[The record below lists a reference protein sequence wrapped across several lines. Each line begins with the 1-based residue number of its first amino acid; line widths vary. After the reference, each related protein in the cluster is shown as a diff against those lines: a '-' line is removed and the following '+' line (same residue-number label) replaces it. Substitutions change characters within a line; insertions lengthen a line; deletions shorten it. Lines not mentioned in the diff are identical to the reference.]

1 MPSFLRKMNRH
12 IWQAIQ
18 KFSTVCMEGQQDE
31 STFQSPQQLYFQP
44 LPENALYS
52 TVATT
57 VHVPQ
62 NNTVKWTINTIQ
74 VRYHVR
80 ANHCSY
86 TKITI
91 SCKKNIYIYIY
102 IYIWFTTLISS
113 LWSVVH
119 QSTVTWRASHFHE
132 EQSITEDDQRSWWPP
147 TMRADWH
154 ISDHCQQP
162 GEDTACD
169 ANMTTISV
177 FWILT
182 LTLCKRNWLANLQT
196 GSIQPL
202 LIQRNVT
209 TFKSKCHDD
218 YGTWQ

>member
-1 MPSFLRKMNRH
+1 
-12 IWQAIQ
+12 
-18 KFSTVCMEGQQDE
+18 MEGQQDE

-62 NNTVKWTINTIQ
+62 TNTVKWTINTIQ

-102 IYIWFTTLISS
+102 IYMIHNAYKQSVECGASKHSDMEGIS
-113 LWSVVH
+113 L
-119 QSTVTWRASHFHE
+119 
-132 EQSITEDDQRSWWPP
+132 P
-147 TMRADWH
+147 
-154 ISDHCQQP
+154 
-162 GEDTACD
+162 
-169 ANMTTISV
+169 
-177 FWILT
+177 
-182 LTLCKRNWLANLQT
+182 
-196 GSIQPL
+196 
-202 LIQRNVT
+202 
-209 TFKSKCHDD
+209 
-218 YGTWQ
+218 